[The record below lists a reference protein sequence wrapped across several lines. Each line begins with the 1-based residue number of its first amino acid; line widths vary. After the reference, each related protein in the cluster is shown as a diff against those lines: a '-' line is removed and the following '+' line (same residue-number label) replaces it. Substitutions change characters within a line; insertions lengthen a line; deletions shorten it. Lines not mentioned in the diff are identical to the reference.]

1 MRLGIFPLAVCAGV
15 LLCPGLLSAQTA
27 RMTLA
32 EVLSRAREHAPRVV
46 SARLALEQARAR
58 LAGAG
63 LRFQNNPEL
72 DAAVGRRRGG
82 TATSVD
88 LEFGVQQTFE
98 PGARRTAR
106 VAAASEGIAQA
117 TAEIEATAR
126 TVLRAAAAAF
136 LRAAHSAERVRL
148 LATAEEVASQIH
160 AVADRRF
167 KAGDIAVLDV
177 NIARA
182 SLARVR
188 ADGRSALATELI
200 ALGDLRQLLG
210 IEGEIAIEHS
220 LSPGDVPALGALLQ
234 SAAERPELRGLEA
247 AIREAEAGI
256 RLARTYRRPDV
267 GFGARYEREE
277 SDQVVLGAVTVTLP
291 TFAKGQE
298 LLALSSAT
306 VSRLRTDLEAERLR
320 IRIEVQSAFDAYRR
334 RVEAVRVLQEQALP
348 GLDENEALTA
358 RSFEVGQLGL
368 AELLLIRREILDT
381 RFQYLDTLME
391 AALARIE
398 LHASAA
404 VLR

>member
-1 MRLGIFPLAVCAGV
+1 MRLGRFPIAVCAGV
-15 LLCPGLLSAQTA
+15 LLCSGVLCAQTA
-27 RMTLA
+27 RLTLA
-32 EVLSRAREHAPRVV
+32 EVLSRAREQAPRVV
-46 SARLALEQARAR
+46 SARLALEQARGR
-58 LAGAG
+58 LVGAG

-72 DAAVGRRRGG
+72 DAVGGRRGG
-82 TATSVD
+82 TESSLD
-88 LEFGVQQTFE
+88 LEVGVRQTFE

-106 VAAASEGIAQA
+106 VAAATEAIGQA
-117 TAEIEATAR
+117 NAEIEDTTR
-126 TVLRAAAAAF
+126 IVLRDAAAAF
-136 LRAAHSAERVRL
+136 LRSAYAAQRVRL
-148 LATAEEVASQIH
+148 LAAAEEVAARIH

-167 KAGDIAVLDV
+167 RAGDIAVLDV

-188 ADGRSALATELI
+188 ADQQSAAAAELV
-200 ALGDLRQLLG
+200 ALGELKQLLG
-210 IEGEIAIEHS
+210 LEADIIVEHS
-220 LSPGDVPALGALLQ
+220 LAPGDVPEVAALLQ
-234 SAAERPELRGLEA
+234 SASQRPELRRLEA
-247 AIREAEAGI
+247 AIREAEAEV

-267 GFGARYEREE
+267 GFAARYEREE
-277 SDQVVLGAVTVTLP
+277 RDHVLLGGFTVTLP

-298 LLALSSAT
+298 LFAVSSAT
-306 VSRLRTDLEAERLR
+306 VSRLRTELEAERLR

-348 GLDENEALTA
+348 GLDENETLTA

-381 RFQYLDTLME
+381 RFQYLDTLVE
-391 AALARIE
+391 AALARID